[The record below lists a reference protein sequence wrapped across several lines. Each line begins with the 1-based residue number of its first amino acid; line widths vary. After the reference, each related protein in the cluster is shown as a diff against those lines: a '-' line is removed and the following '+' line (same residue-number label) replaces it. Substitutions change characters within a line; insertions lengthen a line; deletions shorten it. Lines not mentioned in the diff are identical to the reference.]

1 MVFAAG
7 NGLLMKGTRTREEG
21 EIKCEKLTA
30 SQTQEEKKK
39 KKEALAFHLTNPV
52 FLPELYN

>member
-39 KKEALAFHLTNPV
+39 KEALAFHLTNPV